1 MKGIIKINRLNK
13 KSRCVVSE
21 KDFDEKVGGDFWLVL
36 EPFTDCEEQPF
47 FYYKKIDDGYLVE
60 GEAYIC
66 TSIESVNYHKNRTNA
81 EYKSVE
87 YRENNDLQF

>member
-1 MKGIIKINRLNK
+1 MTGTMKVNRLNK
-13 KSRCVVSE
+13 KSRCIVSE
-21 KDFDEKVGGDFWLVL
+21 KDFDEKVGGEFWFVL
-36 EPFTDCEEQPF
+36 EPFTDREEQPF

-66 TSIESVNYHKNRTNA
+66 MSIESVNYHKNRTNE

-87 YRENNDLQF
+87 YRENNDLEF